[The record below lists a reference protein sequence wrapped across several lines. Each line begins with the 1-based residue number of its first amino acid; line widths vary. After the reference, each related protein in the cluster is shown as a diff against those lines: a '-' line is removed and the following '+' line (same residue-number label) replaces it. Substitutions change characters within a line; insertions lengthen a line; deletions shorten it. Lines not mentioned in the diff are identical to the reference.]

1 MTYGR
6 FLALFVALPTLT
18 LVGLLVRGR
27 RCGSRPERGLWAVG
41 LHSLIALVCTAP
53 WDNYLVKNRVWWY
66 DPGRVSGLTLGWVP
80 IEEYAFFVL
89 QPFLTGS
96 WLLWLEGKLAD
107 RGAPVPRL
115 EWRPVRALALLPG
128 WAAAAVLAARS
139 RRARYLA
146 LILLWALPP
155 LGLQLAAGGWVLRRQ
170 WRWLAAGILVPSAYL
185 AAADTV
191 AIRAGIWTISP
202 EQSLGRTLP
211 GGLPVEEALFFLI
224 TNSLVGFGVA
234 LVLTQ
239 INGREQEALQ

>member
-1 MTYGR
+1 MTYSR

-18 LVGLLVRGR
+18 LMGLLVRDR
-27 RCGSRPERGLWAVG
+27 RRVSRPARRLWAVA
-41 LHSLIALVCTAP
+41 LHSLIALGYTAP

-89 QPFLTGS
+89 QTFLTGS

-107 RGAPVPRL
+107 RRAPVPQL
-115 EWRPVRALALLPG
+115 EWRPVRGLALLPG
-128 WAAAAVLAARS
+128 FAAAAVLAGRS

-155 LGLQLAAGGWVLRRQ
+155 LGLQLAAGSRVLRRQ
-170 WRWLAAGILVPSAYL
+170 WRWLAVGILAPSAYL

-202 EQSLGRTLP
+202 EQSLGLTLP

-224 TNSLVGFGVA
+224 TNSLLGFGVA

-239 INGREQEALQ
+239 SNRRGPEALE